1 MIDPKTQQ
9 EPSMEEILAS
19 IRKIISD
26 EDTEDVNAGEDGV
39 KEAPEAPEVEVAPE
53 AAKATPEAGAADDE
67 ILDLTEV
74 VETAKL
80 EGEVAS
86 PAPEVTSAESV
97 APVADEPVAS
107 PEEAPVA
114 EPALDNEAQA
124 AGTEPEPADEPGEE
138 VAAVDAAKNEAL
150 GDDGALADRGLDDG
164 YLSEGAA
171 SASTATLKEL
181 AQALNQQAET
191 ADRVAIGSPNLTLEE
206 IVRDLLRP
214 MLREWLDENLHTLV
228 ERAVR
233 REIERMVRKA
243 EDLSEN
249 T

>member
-26 EDTEDVNAGEDGV
+26 EDTEEAEVGGDEV
-39 KEAPEAPEVEVAPE
+39 KEAEAHPESAAQPE
-53 AAKATPEAGAADDE
+53 TAADD

-74 VETAKL
+74 VGGEETAEP
-80 EGEVAS
+80 EGEAA
-86 PAPEVTSAESV
+86 PTAPEPT
-97 APVADEPVAS
+97 APEPIADEPIAA
-107 PEEAPVA
+107 PEEDGGEAPAA
-114 EPALDNEAQA
+114 EPALENGTQA
-124 AGTEPEPADEPGEE
+124 SATELEPGDESGAESDQPAAAEGAIESEKSGEGE
-138 VAAVDAAKNEAL
+138 VT
-150 GDDGALADRGLDDG
+150 GAGGSDDG
-164 YLSEGAA
+164 YLSEKAA

-181 AQALNQQAET
+181 AQALNQRTET
-191 ADRVAIGSPNLTLEE
+191 ADRVALGSPNLTLEE